1 MDESS
6 IYEAGLASFAA
17 SNHRNQVI
25 VSKVPEVCLSEPC
38 CLGID
43 EAGRGPVLGP
53 MVYGITYCPESR
65 SEELRKLGCADSKT
79 LNEEQRDRL
88 FGKLDALKDLVG
100 WAVEIIAPGA
110 ICDSMF
116 KRQKYSLNE
125 VSYDSAIGLVR
136 RALSLNVNVTSVF
149 VDTVGP
155 PDKYQA
161 KLTAL
166 FPGIAFTVAKK
177 ADATYPVVSAAS
189 IFAKVTR
196 DEVLKNWQFREPSFA
211 ALNSGAEKL
220 NWGSG
225 YPADPVTKKF
235 LAKHVDP
242 VFGFPHLV
250 RFSWSTVDVILKAR
264 GVPVEWEDT
273 DEEAAKQQKLKS
285 FFVTQNKAGEAKRHA
300 YFAQH
305 KLQSCTDLF

>member
-1 MDESS
+1 MEEQKRGKPSLDCSS
-6 IYEAGLASFAA
+6 
-17 SNHRNQVI
+17 
-25 VSKVPEVCLSEPC
+25 
-38 CLGID
+38 
-43 EAGRGPVLGP
+43 GP

-225 YPADPVTKKF
+225 YPAGSRSVSTVASALFRFDFVRLSVKVLEKKT
-235 LAKHVDP
+235 LL
-242 VFGFPHLV
+242 VFYFSRESTFASLFH
-250 RFSWSTVDVILKAR
+250 RFSCRLNLALFGSWS
-264 GVPVEWEDT
+264 VELGYIHVLT
-273 DEEAAKQQKLKS
+273 
-285 FFVTQNKAGEAKRHA
+285 
-300 YFAQH
+300 
-305 KLQSCTDLF
+305 